1 MTREHGSRLVA
12 LGAAL
17 LAAPAGAQDLTL
29 WSHWADQ
36 PTKIAFVEEAIR
48 RFEEAHPDA
57 SVEVTWYQK
66 DPLFAALKGA
76 LQAGQAPD
84 VFYCEPAQTEYIDN
98 GFLLPLE
105 EHLDLADLEDW
116 AEDEWRHD
124 GHLYALP
131 LEAYTVELYY
141 NRDMLAEL
149 GVELPEGGRLDAAA
163 FGALVEEAAAQD
175 ITPIVSGV
183 GDRPFPGAYLTHEI
197 ILKKLGTEDYGR
209 LLAGELSWT
218 DPRVME
224 ALAYVEGLV
233 EAGAFPRGF
242 ATIKLGESH
251 YYFHTQPGGLMFP
264 MGSWYTSRAFS
275 PPDQGGQPEGF
286 PLGIMDVPALEDS
299 ECPECKTS
307 NIGGSFCVNAESPDA
322 ELAAGLLDAMADP
335 EMGNMWLENVLV
347 QTGIV
352 SDASTVSGPHADYFR
367 LLGEVN
373 ADAEYFA
380 GTPHVLLKGQCLET
394 FTQVLNAAFPAGQV
408 DAEQAAQMMDQACK
422 ASG

>member
-1 MTREHGSRLVA
+1 MRLDRGPGLAA
-12 LGAAL
+12 LGGLL
-17 LAAPAGAQDLTL
+17 LAGPAGAQELTL

-36 PTKIAFVEEAIR
+36 QTKIDFVEEAVR

-57 SVEVTWYQK
+57 SVEITWYQK
-66 DPLFAALKGA
+66 NPLFAALKGA

-105 EHLDLADLEDW
+105 DHVDLANVEDW
-116 AEDEWRHD
+116 AEEVWRHD

-141 NRDMLAEL
+141 DRDMLAEL
-149 GVELPEGGRLDAAA
+149 GVELPEGGQFDAAA
-163 FGALVEEAAAQD
+163 FEALVEEAAAQD
-175 ITPIVSGV
+175 VTPIVSGV

-224 ALAYVEGLV
+224 ALSYVEGLV

-275 PPDQGGQPEGF
+275 PPDQGGQPDDF
-286 PLGIMDVPALEDS
+286 ALGIMKVPAIEGS

-307 NIGGSFCVNAESPDA
+307 NIGGSFCVNAESPNA
-322 ELAAGLLDAMADP
+322 ELAAELLDVMADP

-347 QTGIV
+347 QTGIA
-352 SDASTVSGPHADYFR
+352 SDASTVGGPYTDYFR
-367 LLGEVN
+367 RLGEVN
-373 ADAEYFA
+373 EGAEYFV
-380 GTPHVLLKGQCLET
+380 GTPHAILKGQCLET

-408 DAEQAAQMMDQACK
+408 GAEQAAQMMDQAC
-422 ASG
+422 ASSG